1 MTLTNVQMIGIGVV
15 ILVAI
20 ILSVL
25 YFKEEEKFFFG
36 AAPEFQEQTYCARV
50 PGVDIVV
57 YKTQDSQF
65 PFKKVNTM
73 NLQTIVQRLN
83 DNVIAVRE
91 LQEKENKKLTRPGQN
106 WPREA
111 MVQFRNMMRAIKRDF
126 NSISTQCRNME
137 DVYKTNGNVIVASK
151 KEMDFLNNLDNYLNT
166 VLYPFMV
173 SVKLDDDDD
182 MNNVYNVT
190 VPKSFYEFNSSNESM
205 NDYDSNQT
213 RQVLRVSDKL
223 WTQFIEKL
231 DTFLN
236 KYPDSG
242 FVKFEF
248 MRDY

>member
-36 AAPEFQEQTYCARV
+36 AAPEFQEQSYCARV

-106 WPREA
+106 WSREA